1 MDNNFDTYSKQN
13 FEEDSNISPLNNSTC
28 IYSLDNFEALG
39 MGPHNFYES
48 KYAHSFLEPHNIF
61 DINIKDNSNKHG
73 KNCLS
78 EQFSKNQIDNMSM
91 SYLQKENIFL
101 GKKRKI
107 FKVIYRKNFSVFSF
121 GEYNKESRKI
131 INETLDDIKNG
142 KKFFSFLDES
152 ESPKQPTKKSINI
165 WRRKHNS
172 DNIIKKIKTK
182 YHKILKIQ
190 TNKILKNVGSKKFFK
205 NLPQVFITNLK
216 KEEIRS
222 ILNKTYKDI
231 LTNNFIEWQK
241 PGSKGKNNNNYL
253 YNKSVLEYLEKNKN
267 RFKELNY
274 NMFNMTYSQL
284 YNEYLESVEFEEEIA
299 NLTKKE
305 TLKYTKNYILKANNF
320 INFFHMNKM

>member
-1 MDNNFDTYSKQN
+1 MDINFDIHWN
-13 FEEDSNISPLNNSTC
+13 ENCEEDSKNFPLNK
-28 IYSLDNFEALG
+28 
-39 MGPHNFYES
+39 PHN
-48 KYAHSFLEPHNIF
+48 
-61 DINIKDNSNKHG
+61 SNEHG

-78 EQFSKNQIDNMSM
+78 EPSFKNQTDNISIACQ
-91 SYLQKENIFL
+91 QKENIFL

-121 GEYNKESRKI
+121 GEYNKDSKKI

-142 KKFFSFLDES
+142 NIKNFLFLDES
-152 ESPKQPTKKSINI
+152 ELTKQQTKKPINI
-165 WRRKHNS
+165 LRRKYNS

-190 TNKILKNVGSKKFFK
+190 TNKKLKNVGSKKFFK

-231 LTNNFIEWQK
+231 LTNNFIEWKK

-305 TLKYTKNYILKANNF
+305 TLKYTKNYILKAINF
-320 INFFHMNKM
+320 INYFHMNKM

>member
-1 MDNNFDTYSKQN
+1 MDINFDIHWKEN
-13 FEEDSNISPLNNSTC
+13 CEEDSKNFPLNK
-28 IYSLDNFEALG
+28 
-39 MGPHNFYES
+39 PHN
-48 KYAHSFLEPHNIF
+48 
-61 DINIKDNSNKHG
+61 SNEHG

-78 EQFSKNQIDNMSM
+78 EPSFKNQTDNISIPCQ
-91 SYLQKENIFL
+91 QKENIFL

-121 GEYNKESRKI
+121 GEYNKDSRKI

-142 KKFFSFLDES
+142 NIKNFLFLDES
-152 ESPKQPTKKSINI
+152 ELTKQQTKKPINI
-165 WRRKHNS
+165 LRRKYNS

-190 TNKILKNVGSKKFFK
+190 TNKKLKNVGSKKFFK

-253 YNKSVLEYLEKNKN
+253 YNKSVLNYLEKNKKK
-267 RFKELNY
+267 FKELNY

-284 YNEYLESVEFEEEIA
+284 YNEYLESVEFEKEIA

>member
-1 MDNNFDTYSKQN
+1 MDINFDIHWNENCEENSKN
-13 FEEDSNISPLNNSTC
+13 FPLNNSCC
-28 IYSLDNFEALG
+28 IYSLDNIGTLG
-39 MGPHNFYES
+39 MGQHNFYSTSLKEES
-48 KYAHSFLEPHNIF
+48 EYVNSFSKPHN
-61 DINIKDNSNKHG
+61 SNEHG

-78 EQFSKNQIDNMSM
+78 EPSFKHQTDNISIACQ
-91 SYLQKENIFL
+91 QKENIFL

-121 GEYNKESRKI
+121 GEYNKDSKKI

-142 KKFFSFLDES
+142 NIKNFLFLDES
-152 ESPKQPTKKSINI
+152 ELTKQQTKKPINI
-165 WRRKHNS
+165 LRRKYNS

-190 TNKILKNVGSKKFFK
+190 TNKKLKNVGSKKFFK

-253 YNKSVLEYLEKNKN
+253 YNKSVLNYLEKNKK

-284 YNEYLESVEFEEEIA
+284 YKEYLESVEFEKEIA

>member
-1 MDNNFDTYSKQN
+1 MDINFDIHWKEN
-13 FEEDSNISPLNNSTC
+13 CEEDSKNFPLNK
-28 IYSLDNFEALG
+28 
-39 MGPHNFYES
+39 PHN
-48 KYAHSFLEPHNIF
+48 
-61 DINIKDNSNKHG
+61 SNEHG

-78 EQFSKNQIDNMSM
+78 EPSFKNQTDNISIACQ
-91 SYLQKENIFL
+91 QKENIFL

-142 KKFFSFLDES
+142 KKIFFFLDES
-152 ESPKQPTKKSINI
+152 ESPKQPTKKPINI

-274 NMFNMTYSQL
+274 NMFNMTYSEL

>member
-1 MDNNFDTYSKQN
+1 MDINFDIHLKEN
-13 FEEDSNISPLNNSTC
+13 CEEDSKNFPLNK
-28 IYSLDNFEALG
+28 
-39 MGPHNFYES
+39 PHN
-48 KYAHSFLEPHNIF
+48 
-61 DINIKDNSNKHG
+61 SNEHG

-78 EQFSKNQIDNMSM
+78 EPSFKNQTDNISIACQ
-91 SYLQKENIFL
+91 QKENIFL

-121 GEYNKESRKI
+121 GEYNKDSRKI

-142 KKFFSFLDES
+142 NIKNFLFLDES
-152 ESPKQPTKKSINI
+152 ELTKQQTKKPINI
-165 WRRKHNS
+165 LRRKYNS

-190 TNKILKNVGSKKFFK
+190 TNKKLKNVGSKKFFK

-274 NMFNMTYSQL
+274 NMFNMTYSEL

>member
-1 MDNNFDTYSKQN
+1 MDINFDIHWN
-13 FEEDSNISPLNNSTC
+13 ENCEEDSKNFPLNK
-28 IYSLDNFEALG
+28 
-39 MGPHNFYES
+39 PHN
-48 KYAHSFLEPHNIF
+48 
-61 DINIKDNSNKHG
+61 SNEHG

-107 FKVIYRKNFSVFSF
+107 FKVMHGKNFSVFSF

-142 KKFFSFLDES
+142 NIKNFLFLDES
-152 ESPKQPTKKSINI
+152 ELTKQQTKKPINI
-165 WRRKHNS
+165 LRRKYNS

-284 YNEYLESVEFEEEIA
+284 YNEYLESVEFEKEIA

-305 TLKYTKNYILKANNF
+305 TLKYTKNYILKAINF
-320 INFFHMNKM
+320 INYFHMNKM

>member
-1 MDNNFDTYSKQN
+1 MDNNFGTYSNQN
-13 FEEDSNISPLNNSTC
+13 FEEDSNISPLNNSSF
-28 IYSLDNFEALG
+28 IYSLDNFGILG
-39 MGPHNFYES
+39 IGPHNFDES
-48 KYAHSFLEPHNIF
+48 EYAHSFLEPHNIF
-61 DINIKDNSNKHG
+61 DINLKYNSNEHG
-73 KNCLS
+73 KNCLR
-78 EQFSKNQIDNMSM
+78 EQFSKNQIDSMSM
-91 SYLQKENIFL
+91 PYLQKENIFL

-107 FKVIYRKNFSVFSF
+107 FKVMHGKNFSVFSF

-142 KKFFSFLDES
+142 KKIFSFLDES
-152 ESPKQPTKKSINI
+152 ESPKQPTKKPINI
-165 WRRKHNS
+165 RRRKHNS

-253 YNKSVLEYLEKNKN
+253 YNKSVLNYLEKNKK

-284 YNEYLESVEFEEEIA
+284 YNEYLESVEFEKEIA

>member
-1 MDNNFDTYSKQN
+1 MDINFDIHWN
-13 FEEDSNISPLNNSTC
+13 ENCEEDSKNFPLNK
-28 IYSLDNFEALG
+28 
-39 MGPHNFYES
+39 PHN
-48 KYAHSFLEPHNIF
+48 
-61 DINIKDNSNKHG
+61 SNEHG
-73 KNCLS
+73 KNCLR
-78 EQFSKNQIDNMSM
+78 EQFSKNQIDSMSM
-91 SYLQKENIFL
+91 PYLQKENIFL

-107 FKVIYRKNFSVFSF
+107 FKVMHGKNFSVFSF

-152 ESPKQPTKKSINI
+152 ESPKQPTKKPINI
-165 WRRKHNS
+165 RRRKHNS

-231 LTNNFIEWQK
+231 LTNNFIEWKK

-284 YNEYLESVEFEEEIA
+284 YNEYLESVEFEKEIA

-305 TLKYTKNYILKANNF
+305 TLKYTKNYILKAINF
-320 INFFHMNKM
+320 INYFHMNKM

>member
-1 MDNNFDTYSKQN
+1 MDINFDIHWKEN
-13 FEEDSNISPLNNSTC
+13 CEEDSKNFPLNK
-28 IYSLDNFEALG
+28 
-39 MGPHNFYES
+39 PHN
-48 KYAHSFLEPHNIF
+48 
-61 DINIKDNSNKHG
+61 SNEHG
-73 KNCLS
+73 KNCLR

-121 GEYNKESRKI
+121 GEYNKDSKKI

-142 KKFFSFLDES
+142 NIKNFLFLDES
-152 ESPKQPTKKSINI
+152 ELTKQQTKKPINI
-165 WRRKHNS
+165 LRRKYNS

-190 TNKILKNVGSKKFFK
+190 TNKKLKNVGSKKFFK

-241 PGSKGKNNNNYL
+241 PGSKRKNNNNYL

-284 YNEYLESVEFEEEIA
+284 YKEYLESVEFEEEIA
-299 NLTKKE
+299 SLTKKE
-305 TLKYTKNYILKANNF
+305 NLKYTKNYILKANNF
-320 INFFHMNKM
+320 INFFDKNKM

>member
-1 MDNNFDTYSKQN
+1 MDNNFGTYSNQN
-13 FEEDSNISPLNNSTC
+13 FEEDSNISPLNNSSF
-28 IYSLDNFEALG
+28 IYSLDNFGILG
-39 MGPHNFYES
+39 IGPHNFDES
-48 KYAHSFLEPHNIF
+48 EYAHSFLEPHNIF
-61 DINIKDNSNKHG
+61 DINLKDNSNEHG
-73 KNCLS
+73 KNCFR
-78 EQFSKNQIDNMSM
+78 EQFSKNQIDSMSM
-91 SYLQKENIFL
+91 PYLQKENIFL

-107 FKVIYRKNFSVFSF
+107 FKVMHGKNFSVFSF

-142 KKFFSFLDES
+142 KKIFSFLDES
-152 ESPKQPTKKSINI
+152 ESPKQPTKKPINI
-165 WRRKHNS
+165 RRRKHNS

-253 YNKSVLEYLEKNKN
+253 YNKSVLNYLEKNKK

-284 YNEYLESVEFEEEIA
+284 YNEYLESVEFEKEIA

>member
-1 MDNNFDTYSKQN
+1 MDINFDIHWNENCEENSKN
-13 FEEDSNISPLNNSTC
+13 FPLNK
-28 IYSLDNFEALG
+28 
-39 MGPHNFYES
+39 PHN
-48 KYAHSFLEPHNIF
+48 
-61 DINIKDNSNKHG
+61 SNEHG

-78 EQFSKNQIDNMSM
+78 EPSFKHQTDNISIACQ
-91 SYLQKENIFL
+91 QKENIFL

-253 YNKSVLEYLEKNKN
+253 YNKSVLNYLEKNKK

-284 YNEYLESVEFEEEIA
+284 YNEYLESVEFEKEIA

-320 INFFHMNKM
+320 INFFHKNKM

>member
-1 MDNNFDTYSKQN
+1 MDNNFGTYSNQN
-13 FEEDSNISPLNNSTC
+13 FEEDSNISPLNNSSF
-28 IYSLDNFEALG
+28 IYSLDNFGILG
-39 MGPHNFYES
+39 IGPHKFDES
-48 KYAHSFLEPHNIF
+48 EYAHSFLEPHNIF
-61 DINIKDNSNKHG
+61 DINLKDNSNEHG
-73 KNCLS
+73 KNCLR
-78 EQFSKNQIDNMSM
+78 EQFSKNQIDSMSM
-91 SYLQKENIFL
+91 PYLQKENIFL

-107 FKVIYRKNFSVFSF
+107 FKVMHGKNFSVFSF

-142 KKFFSFLDES
+142 KKIFSFLDES
-152 ESPKQPTKKSINI
+152 ESPKQPTKKPINI
-165 WRRKHNS
+165 RRRKHNS

-253 YNKSVLEYLEKNKN
+253 YNKSVLNYLEKNKN

-284 YNEYLESVEFEEEIA
+284 YKEYLESVEFEEEIA
-299 NLTKKE
+299 SLTKKE
-305 TLKYTKNYILKANNF
+305 NLKYTKNYILKANNF